1 MGIIS
6 FHYSDDDIGVLEHL
20 HLIKYNEKLLSQA
33 LASQEECIQKGL
45 VTQIPDCEK
54 KIADLRENLADL
66 NEQMVQAI
74 ESL

>member
-6 FHYSDDDIGVLEHL
+6 FHYSDDDDIGALE

-33 LASQEECIQKGL
+33 LAFQEECIQKGL
-45 VTQIPDCEK
+45 VTLIPGCEK
-54 KIADLRENLADL
+54 KIANLRENLADL

-74 ESL
+74 ESM

>member
-20 HLIKYNEKLLSQA
+20 IKYNEKLLSQA
-33 LASQEECIQKGL
+33 LAFREECVSKGL
-45 VTQIPDCEK
+45 ITLIPDCEK
-54 KIADLRENLADL
+54 KIYNLREDIASLR
-66 NEQMVQAI
+66 EEMVQAI

>member
-6 FHYSDDDIGVLEHL
+6 FRYSDDDIGVLD

-33 LASQEECIQKGL
+33 LAFQEECIQKGL
-45 VTQIPDCEK
+45 ITLIPDCEK
-54 KIADLRENLADL
+54 KITDLREDLADL
-66 NEQMVQAI
+66 SEQMVQTI

>member
-1 MGIIS
+1 MGFIS
-6 FHYSDDDIGVLEHL
+6 FHYYNDVIGDLDHR
-20 HLIKYNEKLLSQA
+20 IKFHEKLLNQA
-33 LASQEECIQKGL
+33 LSFREECIQKGL
-45 VTQIPDCEK
+45 VTLIPDCEK

>member
-6 FHYSDDDIGVLEHL
+6 FHYSDDDDIGALE

-33 LASQEECIQKGL
+33 LAFREECVSKGL
-45 VTQIPDCEK
+45 VTLIPDCEK
-54 KIADLRENLADL
+54 KIADLRENIADL
-66 NEQMVQAI
+66 SEQMVQAI